1 MLAGIR
7 RSPAFSSTETF
18 QSVVVVVVDRE
29 TPANAYTAQRSE
41 PHAHGDSQRT
51 KASADR
57 IYTHTHT
64 HTLSHTYTHTH
75 TRARSIL
82 GCGGCLS
89 VRVRVRVRVRYFR
102 VTHRLQN
109 RQYFGR
115 HGINVSTG
123 YQLPP
128 LDMGP
133 CAGRCAL
140 DAILCRGASS

>member
-1 MLAGIR
+1 M
-7 RSPAFSSTETF
+7 
-18 QSVVVVVVDRE
+18 
-29 TPANAYTAQRSE
+29 
-41 PHAHGDSQRT
+41 
-51 KASADR
+51 
-57 IYTHTHT
+57 
-64 HTLSHTYTHTH
+64 
-75 TRARSIL
+75 
-82 GCGGCLS
+82 S

-140 DAILCRGASS
+140 DAILCRGASSQAPWETATVIRVKLPQP